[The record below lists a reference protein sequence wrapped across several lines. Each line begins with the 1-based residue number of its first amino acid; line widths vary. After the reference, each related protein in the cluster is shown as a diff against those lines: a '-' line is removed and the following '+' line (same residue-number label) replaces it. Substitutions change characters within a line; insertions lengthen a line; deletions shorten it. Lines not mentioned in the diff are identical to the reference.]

1 MYIKLSCKGP
11 CTGGCKVNKDWPFLV
26 SLCPHGKELVNKA
39 KSMTYMLTKQQEV
52 AKMPD
57 SLL

>member
-1 MYIKLSCKGP
+1 MYTKLACKGP

-39 KSMTYMLTKQQEV
+39 KSMTKKQEV

-57 SLL
+57 ALL